1 MYKYNKYIKY
11 HEYLAIIKSCDK
23 VKIDQLEDKDK
34 ECMICYD
41 LLSLKNTSIIKLPCG
56 CVNSILHFECI
67 KKFLLAG
74 INSNLCP
81 YCRIDYIDIQ
91 YQYVIEYF
99 NHILLFH
106 FVANSVNNLI
116 NFLFILNIIGYN
128 ESKSLLTFFIIK
140 IFSNIKTYYQSK
152 QSISLIQKSI
162 VSSYVNQIF
171 LFGLIMIIYNNFLLS
186 NKLLLLI
193 NIIFIGLDLTFRNYY
208 SNYVIDKT

>member
-1 MYKYNKYIKY
+1 M
-11 HEYLAIIKSCDK
+11 
-23 VKIDQLEDKDK
+23 
-34 ECMICYD
+34 
-41 LLSLKNTSIIKLPCG
+41 
-56 CVNSILHFECI
+56 
-67 KKFLLAG
+67 
-74 INSNLCP
+74 
-81 YCRIDYIDIQ
+81 IQ